1 MPRPPDSS
9 DPPPSLREKLIGLGE
24 RSIAKSYYPELK
36 ERLQELERFRA
47 LMDAA
52 SDAIFLV
59 ETPSL
64 HIMDAVG
71 AWRDLLDKPDGEV
84 VGVSFLDLFPDPCH
98 SPLADQFS
106 GVASHATV
114 VCALR
119 PPPGTEEGALVEMSI
134 RLTPDG
140 GRRSA
145 VVVVRDVTERAV
157 MEKSLAAKV
166 QELQALHRM
175 GMAVASYLSVESVI
189 QSAFKDVMN
198 AVEPDLLMLFT
209 ADGQRLRLQGF
220 ESRRGDANADQF
232 AGHGITECLCGATV
246 SEGEPLFVQDI
257 HADPR
262 CTRDECK
269 HHGLSSM
276 ATLPLRLG
284 NLTIGVLALGSFTP
298 RNFGAASVFLRS
310 AASIVTGALHNAML
324 HEDLERS
331 IRELNESREN
341 LTTILDTL
349 PVGVI
354 LMSAERKVLRINGYA
369 LKMLDYDHEE
379 ELLGKTCRE
388 VLCVYHND
396 RCPIFDQCQ
405 EVDQRECDL
414 LTRKGRPLTVLK
426 SAIPITL
433 EGQRVLLEAF
443 TNISEL
449 KETQLALQRA
459 HDELEERVLQRT
471 RELQQANDRL
481 QELDQLKSSFL
492 TTVSHDLRT
501 PLTSIYGFAK
511 LIRRDLRRIEANV
524 PIQDPGIRRRREA
537 VLSNID
543 IILNESERLTRL
555 INDFLDLS
563 KIEEGRYEWA
573 DEAVDLGQLAL
584 DTVDSMRGMFLENP
598 ALTLHVQLES
608 GVPLL
613 QLDPDRIQQVLV
625 NLLSNAYKFTSR
637 GEVSVEVRTGPQC
650 VQVSVS
656 DTGEGIPAHEQ
667 ERIFERFHQ
676 VVGDTLHA
684 PKGTGLGL
692 AICRRIVEHYRGRI
706 WVESRVGEGSRFIFE
721 LPRPQEDCPP
731 PC

>member
-1 MPRPPDSS
+1 MRD
-9 DPPPSLREKLIGLGE
+9 KLIGLGE

-47 LMDAA
+47 LMDSA
-52 SDAIFLV
+52 SDAIFMV

-64 HIMDAVG
+64 RIMDAVG
-71 AWRDLLDKPDGEV
+71 SWRDLLENPHGEV
-84 VGVSFLDLFPDPCH
+84 VGSSFLELFPDPCH

-106 GVASHATV
+106 GASSNATV

-119 PPPGTEEGALVEMSI
+119 PPPGAGEGALVEMTI
-134 RLTPDG
+134 RLTQHG
-140 GRRSA
+140 SHHSA

-157 MEKSLAAKV
+157 MEKSLARKV

-175 GMAVASYLSVESVI
+175 GMTVASFLSVESVI
-189 QSAFKDVMN
+189 HSAFKDVMN

-209 ADGQRLRLQGF
+209 ADGHVLQLKGVVA
-220 ESRRGDANADQF
+220 RQDDAGAGQLAAQF
-232 AGHGITECLCGATV
+232 AGHGIAECLCGATV
-246 SEGEPLFVQDI
+246 TDGEPLFVQDI

-262 CTRDECK
+262 CTREECK
-269 HHGLSSM
+269 RYGIRSM

-284 NLTIGVLALGSFTP
+284 NTTIGVLALGSLTARDFSTA
-298 RNFGAASVFLRS
+298 GVFLRS
-310 AASIVTGALHNAML
+310 AASIITGALHNAML
-324 HEDLERS
+324 HEDLEQS
-331 IRELNESREN
+331 IRELNESRMN
-341 LTTILDTL
+341 LTSILDAL

-354 LMSAERKVLRINGYA
+354 LMSPQRKVLRINGYA
-369 LKMLDYDHEE
+369 LKMLGYEQED
-379 ELLGKTCRE
+379 ELLGRSCRE
-388 VLCVYHND
+388 VLCIYHENS
-396 RCPIFDQCQ
+396 CPIFDLGQ
-405 EVDQRECDL
+405 EADQRECDL
-414 LTRKGRPLTVLK
+414 LTKAGTPLSVLK
-426 SAIPITL
+426 SVIPLTL

-449 KETQLALQRA
+449 KDAQLALQRA

-471 RELQQANDRL
+471 RELQQANERL

-511 LIRRDLRRIEANV
+511 LIRRDLKRIEAKV
-524 PIQDPGIRRRREA
+524 VLQDSKLLRRREA

-573 DEAVDLGQLAL
+573 DEAVDVGQLVREA
-584 DTVDSMRGMFLENP
+584 VNSMRGMYLENP
-598 ALTLHVQLES
+598 DLALELHIAPA
-608 GVPLL
+608 VPVL

-625 NLLSNAYKFTSR
+625 NLLSNAYKFTIAGVVR
-637 GEVSVEVRTGPQC
+637 VEVQPGPDC
-650 VQVSVS
+650 VRVAVS
-656 DTGEGIPAHEQ
+656 DTGAGIPAHEQ

-692 AICRRIVEHYRGRI
+692 AICKRIVEHYQGRI
-706 WVESRVGEGSRFIFE
+706 WVESGPGNGSRFVFE
-721 LPRPQEDCPP
+721 LPVAPSPSCACD
-731 PC
+731 